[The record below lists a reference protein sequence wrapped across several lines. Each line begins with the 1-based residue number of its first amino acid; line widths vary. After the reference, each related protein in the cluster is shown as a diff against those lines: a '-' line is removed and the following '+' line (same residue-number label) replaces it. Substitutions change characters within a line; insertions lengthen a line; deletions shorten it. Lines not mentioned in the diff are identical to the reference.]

1 MNKIEATALLSIIKT
16 AYPNFYKGAEEIDNA
31 INLWSM
37 MFADDSAK
45 VVTEAVKAL
54 MCVLKFPPTIAD
66 VKTKIYDITHPE
78 QMTEME
84 AWVIV
89 KKAVENYSIY
99 ETYENNMKMFNS
111 LPETIKNTIGNISQ
125 LRVWGQ
131 MDYESFNTV
140 VQSNF
145 MRSFKMKQQQEIERE
160 MLPESTKNLIQQL
173 SEGFS
178 MGRLTDGRN
187 K

>member
-16 AYPNFYKGAEEIDNA
+16 AYPNFYKGANEIDDA

-37 MFADDSAK
+37 MFTNEPAK
-45 VVTEAVKAL
+45 IVTEAVKAL
-54 MCVLKFPPTIAD
+54 ICVLKFPPTIAD

-78 QMTEME
+78 RMTEME
-84 AWVIV
+84 AWAIV
-89 KKAVENYSIY
+89 KKAVESYSIY
-99 ETYENNMKMFNS
+99 ESYENNMKMFNN

-131 MDYESFNTV
+131 MEYESFNTV

-145 MRSFKMKQQQEIERE
+145 MRSFKMKQQQEIERA
-160 MLPESTKNLIQQL
+160 MLPESTRELITGL
-173 SEGFS
+173 SEKLSITSG
-178 MGRLTDGRN
+178 